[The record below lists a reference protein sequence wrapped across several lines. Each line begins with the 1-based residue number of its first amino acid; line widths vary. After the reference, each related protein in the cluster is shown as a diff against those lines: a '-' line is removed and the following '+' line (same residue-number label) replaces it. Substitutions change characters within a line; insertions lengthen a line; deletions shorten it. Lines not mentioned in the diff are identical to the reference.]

1 MRYCY
6 RPLEPSAACYDP
18 SFSLANGRVNT
29 RTAPIQKKF
38 AEALDDLIAQVKQD
52 RSILAAILCGILSH
66 DTVWEKS
73 DIDLALIT
81 IDDKK
86 LESAHLALY
95 ADGVNVHAFLM
106 PRADFR
112 TMVEGAI
119 RNSFMH
125 SLLAKGRLLYTHDET
140 IAALCEK
147 LHEIGE
153 RDTQLQLLSAATQA
167 LPPLYKAHKF
177 FLTRGD
183 LDYTAL
189 WILYA
194 ATPLA
199 RIEVIGAR
207 LLAEREVIQQAMK
220 LNPAFFKTVYTD
232 LLNAKKTR
240 KGVQAALDAIDGYV
254 SERAAKLFRP
264 LLDHLEEVGE
274 ARSCTEIE
282 AYFKR
287 NFNVEGV
294 TTACEYL
301 ADQGLIGKAS
311 TPIQITRKSNV
322 LLQELAFF
330 KS

>member
-1 MRYCY
+1 VDT
-6 RPLEPSAACYDP
+6 S
-18 SFSLANGRVNT
+18 
-29 RTAPIQKKF
+29 TAPIQRKF
-38 AEALDDLIAQVKQD
+38 AEALDELVALVKQD
-52 RSILAAILCGILSH
+52 RSILAAILCGSLSH

-86 LESAHLALY
+86 TESAHVSLY

-112 TMVEGAI
+112 KTVEGAI

-140 IAALCEK
+140 IANLCAK

-153 RDTQLQLLSAATQA
+153 RDTQVQLLSAATQT

-189 WILYA
+189 WMLYT

-207 LLAEREVIQQAMK
+207 LLADREVIPQAMK
-220 LNPAFFKTVYTD
+220 LNPALFKTVYTD

-240 KGVQAALDAIDGYV
+240 KTVQAALDAVDSYL
-254 SERAAKLFRP
+254 SKRAAALFRP
-264 LLDHLEEVGE
+264 VLDHLEEVGE

-282 AYFKR
+282 AHFRR

-311 TPIQITRKSNV
+311 TAVQLTKKSNV
-322 LLQELAFF
+322 LVQELAFF